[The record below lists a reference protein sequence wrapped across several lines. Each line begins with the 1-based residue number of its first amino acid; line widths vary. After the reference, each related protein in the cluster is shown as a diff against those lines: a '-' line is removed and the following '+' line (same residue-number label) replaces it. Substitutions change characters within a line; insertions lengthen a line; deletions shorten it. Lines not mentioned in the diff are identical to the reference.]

1 MEQIKYFEQF
11 LNERE
16 LPDSQGEVL
25 VILGAPGSG
34 KGTLAKVLKDDY
46 GINHI
51 STGDLIRKSDD
62 DELKK
67 IIASGDLVPDSMIVK
82 ILVSE
87 LEKMDP
93 SEGVIFDGF
102 PRTIKQAKKLDSI
115 LGKMGLGLNHAIFLD
130 LDEKIAKERIKE
142 RAKKED
148 RKDDSSDEV
157 IENRFNEYHDK
168 TFPLVDFYKR
178 SRKLLKIDAEGG
190 KDSVRDILNKK
201 KKDDNTRRIIL
212 RDIFDSLINYLKNSG
227 KAEIRNVKDF
237 ETNEM
242 SYLLNL
248 YLESDNIY
256 ADFYEILENN
266 GIVLDRHEI
275 DSKNSLYVANFG
287 KIMLSNLNLDS
298 ICFLELKIT
307 GKYFSTLRITLKAE
321 DISYRVYDTNYF
333 YLKFWVFDG
342 INFSN
347 HDIQI
352 RTQDRNKNKMRVDL
366 NNGYFFNIV
375 FDKMGEVVETNISK
389 KRGAKQN
396 P

>member
-1 MEQIKYFEQF
+1 MKQIKYFEQF

-34 KGTLAKVLKDDY
+34 KGTLAKVLKEDY

-62 DELKK
+62 VELKK

-190 KDSVRDILNKK
+190 KDK
-201 KKDDNTRRIIL
+201 
-212 RDIFDSLINYLKNSG
+212 
-227 KAEIRNVKDF
+227 
-237 ETNEM
+237 
-242 SYLLNL
+242 
-248 YLESDNIY
+248 
-256 ADFYEILENN
+256 
-266 GIVLDRHEI
+266 VL
-275 DSKNSLYVANFG
+275 SK
-287 KIMLSNLNLDS
+287 
-298 ICFLELKIT
+298 
-307 GKYFSTLRITLKAE
+307 
-321 DISYRVYDTNYF
+321 
-333 YLKFWVFDG
+333 
-342 INFSN
+342 
-347 HDIQI
+347 
-352 RTQDRNKNKMRVDL
+352 
-366 NNGYFFNIV
+366 
-375 FDKMGEVVETNISK
+375 VVEKLGLTK
-389 KRGAKQN
+389 KEK
-396 P
+396 

>member
-62 DELKK
+62 GELKK

-130 LDEKIAKERIKE
+130 LDENIAKERIKE

-190 KDSVRDILNKK
+190 KDK
-201 KKDDNTRRIIL
+201 
-212 RDIFDSLINYLKNSG
+212 
-227 KAEIRNVKDF
+227 
-237 ETNEM
+237 
-242 SYLLNL
+242 
-248 YLESDNIY
+248 
-256 ADFYEILENN
+256 
-266 GIVLDRHEI
+266 VL
-275 DSKNSLYVANFG
+275 SK
-287 KIMLSNLNLDS
+287 
-298 ICFLELKIT
+298 
-307 GKYFSTLRITLKAE
+307 
-321 DISYRVYDTNYF
+321 
-333 YLKFWVFDG
+333 
-342 INFSN
+342 
-347 HDIQI
+347 
-352 RTQDRNKNKMRVDL
+352 
-366 NNGYFFNIV
+366 
-375 FDKMGEVVETNISK
+375 VVEKLGLTK
-389 KRGAKQN
+389 KEK
-396 P
+396 